1 MYLRDYDDKI
11 LLNPKLDDKH
21 VIVYREFDAYNE
33 NILRLHLT
41 PSKSI
46 IFSLGKKYE
55 AEIEISIEE
64 MCVDGKVKYSVWL
77 NGENIKV

>member
-1 MYLRDYDDKI
+1 MYLRDHDDKI

-21 VIVYREFDAYNE
+21 VIVYREFGE
-33 NILRLHLT
+33 VNILALCLT
-41 PSKSI
+41 PTNI
-46 IFSLGKKYE
+46 IRFSLGFKYE